1 VSRPSIPAAAAGS
14 DPAQGDPLTTGTLP
28 GAVRRAALRAPGA
41 TAVADAEARLSW
53 SELHDEVRI
62 VARALVT
69 LGVRRADR
77 VCVWA
82 PNSRQWVVSA
92 LATTYIGAV
101 LVPVNSRYTGHEA
114 IDLVRRSRARVVV
127 VARGFLGRD
136 QVAELQAAAAHLDDP
151 EGSPLTGCP
160 DTAAIVTIGL
170 ADLSAGA
177 GIVGFGDLA
186 RLAGDTPLE
195 AVEAMADAV
204 SPDDLAD
211 ILFTSGTTGRSKG
224 ACSSHR
230 QTLAVADAWAGEGE
244 LTSDDRYFVVNPF
257 FHAFGYKAGLVS
269 CLLRGTTMVTRPV
282 FGLEDTLA
290 LLRDEGVSVLAAAPP
305 VFQSLLDAPG
315 GPARSGLR
323 LAVTGATLV
332 PVALVERIQ
341 TELGCRSV
349 LTAYGLT
356 EAVVATMCRTDDTP
370 EVVAH
375 TVGRPVAGFELR
387 VVDPFTGRPMASGT
401 AGEVLLRGPNVM
413 LGYLDDPRATAE
425 AVDPDGWLRT
435 GDVGSLDGR
444 GYLTITDRLKDVVI
458 VGGFNVYPAEVE
470 QVLACLDDVMEAA
483 AVGVPDERLGEVTK
497 AYVVRRPSSALDAA
511 RVLEH
516 CRERLANFK
525 VPRSVEFVDQ
535 LPRNA
540 TGKVLRRELKERGGP
555 VRG

>member
-1 VSRPSIPAAAAGS
+1 
-14 DPAQGDPLTTGTLP
+14 
-28 GAVRRAALRAPGA
+28 VRRAAVRAPEA
-41 TAVADAEARLSW
+41 TAVTDAEGRLSW
-53 SELHDEVRI
+53 SELHDEVRN

-69 LGVRRADR
+69 LGVRRGDR

-92 LATTYIGAV
+92 LATTYVGAV

-127 VARGFLGRD
+127 VAQGFLGRD
-136 QVAELQAAAAHLDDP
+136 QVAELQAAATQLGGPA
-151 EGSPLTGCP
+151 GSPLTGCP
-160 DTAAIVTIGL
+160 DTAAIVTIGP
-170 ADLSAGA
+170 ADVSEVP
-177 GIVGFGDLA
+177 GIVRFGDLA
-186 RLAGDTPLE
+186 RLAGDTPLD

-204 SPDDLAD
+204 FPDDLAD

-230 QTLAVADAWAGEGE
+230 QTLAVAGAWADEGE
-244 LTSDDRYFVVNPF
+244 LTADDCYFVVNPF

-269 CLLRGTTMVTRPV
+269 CLLRGTTVVTRPV

-305 VFQSLLDAPG
+305 VFQSLLGAPD

-356 EAVVATMCRTDDTP
+356 EAVVATMCQATDTP

-375 TVGRPVAGFELR
+375 TVGRPVAGFEVR
-387 VVDPFTGRPMASGT
+387 VVDPVTGEAAATGA

-425 AVDPDGWLRT
+425 AVDLDGWLHT
-435 GDVGSLDGR
+435 GDVGTLDVR

-470 QVLACLDDVMEAA
+470 QVLACLDDVIEAA

-497 AYVVRRPSSALDAA
+497 AYVVRRASSSLDTA

-535 LPRNA
+535 LPRSA
-540 TGKVLRRELKERGGP
+540 TGKVLRRELKQREQP